1 PNSAPSFSVMVASPL
16 SAAVTSC
23 MRPSGNVTLMVTTGA
38 YVCAAAS
45 PLINRSIEETRN
57 NLLVTGTSFQ
67 VWTLDDDI
75 GRSLPTFRVEQSRT
89 AAESANG
96 KGSARLPKRSRF
108 FV

>member
-1 PNSAPSFSVMVASPL
+1 
-16 SAAVTSC
+16 
-23 MRPSGNVTLMVTTGA
+23 
-38 YVCAAAS
+38 
-45 PLINRSIEETRN
+45 
-57 NLLVTGTSFQ
+57 LVTGTSFQ